1 METKT
6 LKETVSEILDR
17 LRSLGYSEKTI
28 IKMYEPHF
36 NTLLNMAENLGKDH
50 LDESL
55 KELYLYDTGNRNRK
69 DEYCHSRYLH
79 HQRCI
84 QFLESWLET
93 EKLDLSKEKSPQ
105 KSSAVEEFADAEA
118 MFEAEME
125 SCCLA
130 TATRRIYRRT
140 IIYYN
145 LYLEGMGYTS
155 YLQLDRGASLNF
167 FSWLC
172 TEYNIQPTSL
182 GAYRTGLR
190 KFFRFIPE
198 LSIFLDELPRT
209 LMKNTPVEV
218 YSDEEKEK
226 LLAQECSG
234 RAPLRDKAIVA
245 LSMNT
250 GMRSVDII
258 NLKLDDIDWRKST
271 ISIIQQKTK
280 RRISIPIEAS
290 VGNPLAMYIRYER
303 PQSKSREVF
312 LTSYAPYRA
321 LDTSSA
327 IWEIIHNTACNAGID
342 GARPAGT
349 RIARHSHASALVR
362 AGVALPLVSQAL
374 GHSSMN
380 TTMIY
385 ITTDSEGMAECCLH
399 LPSAGGSHAE

>member
-130 TATRRIYRRT
+130 TATRRMYRRT

-172 TEYNIQPTSL
+172 T
-182 GAYRTGLR
+182 
-190 KFFRFIPE
+190 
-198 LSIFLDELPRT
+198 
-209 LMKNTPVEV
+209 
-218 YSDEEKEK
+218 
-226 LLAQECSG
+226 
-234 RAPLRDKAIVA
+234 
-245 LSMNT
+245 
-250 GMRSVDII
+250 
-258 NLKLDDIDWRKST
+258 
-271 ISIIQQKTK
+271 
-280 RRISIPIEAS
+280 
-290 VGNPLAMYIRYER
+290 
-303 PQSKSREVF
+303 
-312 LTSYAPYRA
+312 
-321 LDTSSA
+321 
-327 IWEIIHNTACNAGID
+327 
-342 GARPAGT
+342 
-349 RIARHSHASALVR
+349 VR
-362 AGVALPLVSQAL
+362 ASSNQPFVVRRNQPHPVKPFQPL
-374 GHSSMN
+374 G
-380 TTMIY
+380 
-385 ITTDSEGMAECCLH
+385 CK
-399 LPSAGGSHAE
+399 